1 MPNPSQ
7 YYKLDLRS
15 RRLPLAIGLAGSLAL
30 LTGSRA
36 LAQDWGYEYSNSQP
50 QTGKVSQP
58 LTTGQKQV
66 GTPKAKGRNTS
77 PQAAAPPV
85 NSAVRTSPEASP
97 AAADT
102 RAGDTS
108 STPAARRPLTEKQCW
123 LELFAVC
130 ASSPVDD
137 DRKDLEK
144 LATLAADQQKELGA
158 FIDKRSDSLAY
169 KTLLP
174 VWKELRPRIF
184 SELDYKDSYRLLFR
198 ALLRH
203 ALGDAKTSLSAS
215 EKEMFQNLLGP
226 ARISEMGPPTLTED
240 AINAYAD
247 MTCFL
252 FQKRKPDR
260 SIDGEENRQVFADV
274 IKQRYMQAPDL
285 RAKQAMCNFDLTWA
299 CFRCRYLALNENG
312 QARLSKL
319 MAGGDGKGELK
330 AELTNPEM
338 LKIFAMG
345 PWSEKKGTSN

>member
-1 MPNPSQ
+1 M
-7 YYKLDLRS
+7 
-15 RRLPLAIGLAGSLAL
+15 
-30 LTGSRA
+30 
-36 LAQDWGYEYSNSQP
+36 AQDWGYEYSNSEP

-58 LTTGQKQV
+58 PTKVQKQ
-66 GTPKAKGRNTS
+66 
-77 PQAAAPPV
+77 AAPAPPC
-85 NSAVRTSPEASP
+85 AVQRSSQAPTKAST
-97 AAADT
+97 A
-102 RAGDTS
+102 
-108 STPAARRPLTEKQCW
+108 STPRASDQAPPTSQPLTEKQCW

-144 LATLAADQQKELGA
+144 LATLASEQKKELEA

-169 KTLLP
+169 KALAP
-174 VWKELRPRIF
+174 IWKELRPRIF

-215 EKEMFQNLLGP
+215 EKEMFQTLLGP

-299 CFRCRYLALNENG
+299 CFRCRYLALNESG

-345 PWSEKKGTSN
+345 PWSEKKGPSN